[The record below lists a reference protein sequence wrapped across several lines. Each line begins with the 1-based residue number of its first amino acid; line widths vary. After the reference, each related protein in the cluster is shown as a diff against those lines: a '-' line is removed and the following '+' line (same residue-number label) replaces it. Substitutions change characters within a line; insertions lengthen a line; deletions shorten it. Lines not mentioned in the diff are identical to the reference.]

1 MGIYTGHSTYIYFF
15 ALSIIFLRG
24 TERNDTSEARSI
36 SNNTHIL
43 VSEAIFQKKEPG
55 LPGEMGQSIQ
65 KMSLKHLVVPE
76 VKMYFKNY
84 IHQWELCQRGTG
96 AKMEELP
103 IAKAGTI

>member
-1 MGIYTGHSTYIYFF
+1 MGIYTGHSTYIHFF

-76 VKMYFKNY
+76 SKDV
-84 IHQWELCQRGTG
+84 L
-96 AKMEELP
+96 
-103 IAKAGTI
+103 